1 MPASVTIL
9 SPALNEEAVIE
20 RFIDNARDHLEHDWE
35 LLIVDDG
42 STDRT
47 PEILTK
53 GVETEPRLRV
63 VTHESNRGLGAA
75 LVSGFQ
81 NATGDVIVTMDADLS
96 HPFELLPALIKG
108 CETSDAVYGS
118 RYVKGGGME
127 GVPLMRV
134 LVSRIANMI
143 LRIVFATSVTDLTT
157 GLRAYRREAIR
168 DLDVSGTG
176 FETQLEITV
185 RLIAAGR
192 SISEVP
198 LLLKERFAGE
208 SKMRYLRLIRR
219 YSRMALRLI
228 GVRYFRR

>member
-53 GVETEPRLRV
+53 AAETEPRLRV
-63 VTHESNRGLGAA
+63 VTHGSNRGLGAA
-75 LVSGFQ
+75 LVTGFQ

-96 HPFELLPALIKG
+96 HPFELLPVLIKG

-118 RYVKGGGME
+118 RYIKGGGME